1 MEPRTSL
8 QAKDYHYIKF
18 DLERLTT
25 WSDAFFLWQLTD
37 DPTDGHPSTPPWAA
51 NGKTHLQ

>member
-18 DLERLTT
+18 DPERLTN
-25 WSDAFFLWQLTD
+25 WSDAFFTLAVNR
-37 DPTDGHPSTPPWAA
+37 GS
-51 NGKTHLQ
+51 N